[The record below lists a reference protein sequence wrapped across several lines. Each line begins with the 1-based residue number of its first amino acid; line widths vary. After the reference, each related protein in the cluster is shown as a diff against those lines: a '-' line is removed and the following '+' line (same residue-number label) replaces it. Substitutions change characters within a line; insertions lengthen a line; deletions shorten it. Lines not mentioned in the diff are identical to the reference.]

1 MNNFSAALRRWAR
14 PYGTYQHLPLVTVG
28 IIAACVLADI
38 AVRISDTVGYRLLF
52 APVFAEVEPYRFLT
66 SAFMH
71 SGFLHLLL
79 NMYAL
84 WILGSI
90 LEPILGRVRFATLYL
105 LSAVA
110 GNVAVLLF
118 ASPMDSS
125 WNTAVVGASGAV
137 FGLLGA
143 QMVIARLS
151 GADLTNLLIVVGLN
165 LVISFSPGMN
175 ISWQS
180 HVGGFVM
187 GVVTV
192 KALASTHTFQRKA
205 RHWVDAAVIAGLWAT
220 IIFITVM
227 WGFR

>member
-1 MNNFSAALRRWAR
+1 MNSLITHLQRFFR
-14 PYGTYQHLPLVTVG
+14 PYGPESRPPLVTLG
-28 IIAACVLADI
+28 IIVACVLADI
-38 AVRISDTVGYRLLF
+38 AARLSETVSYRMLF
-52 APVFAEVEPYRFLT
+52 APVLAENEPYRFLT

-71 SGFLHLLL
+71 SGFWHLLL

-90 LEPILGRVRFATLYL
+90 LEPILGRGRFTAIYL

-110 GNVAVLLF
+110 GNVTVLLF
-118 ASPMDSS
+118 ANAAISL

-151 GADLTNLLIVVGLN
+151 GADLTNLLVVIGLN
-165 LVISFSPGMN
+165 LAIGFAPGMN

-180 HVGGFVM
+180 HVGGFIM

-192 KALASTHTFQRKA
+192 KAFSYTHVLKGRQRKYA
-205 RHWVDAAVIAGLWAT
+205 DALVTLVLCGVLAVLAVIG
-220 IIFITVM
+220 M
-227 WGFR
+227 N